1 MSVTYSFFWFCFVPT
16 RHHHRFLCEC
26 DASRKMP
33 YLTSCIRHLRR
44 RRNPEGRQFLNEPTM
59 MVMDD
64 ITHIQNVKFYRCR
77 TKGVCAGSHPPPPL
91 CLREKDLCARD
102 SFMLIHLFH
111 HVSACLFFSSSC
123 SRKILCSLS
132 SQMEDTFG
140 KGLCFFPSIFESTW
154 STHWLYPKRRVC
166 RTGLRKSPLKVLGT
180 PNGKNEPKKKSC
192 VCTRFWRG
200 FECQE
205 GGPRKARDWFRRNF
219 WVAELIIIRRPFWRW
234 FRDTEG
240 STFSLLLPL
249 WRMVNAKRMK
259 TLAYRRRMQRAH
271 ILVGSFCRL
280 VLESAS
286 ESLNFQ
292 QNFCKLLFDLL

>member
-1 MSVTYSFFWFCFVPT
+1 
-16 RHHHRFLCEC
+16 
-26 DASRKMP
+26 
-33 YLTSCIRHLRR
+33 
-44 RRNPEGRQFLNEPTM
+44 

-77 TKGVCAGSHPPPPL
+77 TKGVCAGPPPL

-180 PNGKNEPKKKSC
+180 PNGKNEPKKKKSHVC
-192 VCTRFWRG
+192 VHAF
-200 FECQE
+200 
-205 GGPRKARDWFRRNF
+205 GGDLNVKKGPPEK
-219 WVAELIIIRRPFWRW
+219 
-234 FRDTEG
+234 
-240 STFSLLLPL
+240 
-249 WRMVNAKRMK
+249 
-259 TLAYRRRMQRAH
+259 
-271 ILVGSFCRL
+271 
-280 VLESAS
+280 LEIDSGGIS
-286 ESLNFQ
+286 E
-292 QNFCKLLFDLL
+292 